1 MEDFINNFDHYETA
15 KYIGRKSFFAFWYL
29 IKLFL
34 YHFFQLLKLFVVNIR
49 AIPVHQS
56 IVSFKKNLEICKT
69 FIFYY
74 QKKTRN
80 MVKRNE
86 NIVIKTRIKLFTIDD
101 KNFLYNLY
109 RQNKYPQQD
118 DILRMANHT
127 GKTEDQIK
135 RWFRNTRYAEKQ

>member
-1 MEDFINNFDHYETA
+1 
-15 KYIGRKSFFAFWYL
+15 
-29 IKLFL
+29 
-34 YHFFQLLKLFVVNIR
+34 
-49 AIPVHQS
+49 
-56 IVSFKKNLEICKT
+56 
-69 FIFYY
+69 
-74 QKKTRN
+74 